1 MMIPLLKLWHVIQST
16 SNLSFFFK
24 NPTGIVD
31 LIIIGVFILKSK
43 ADFIDSSTVEVSKKL
58 VFGS

>member
-1 MMIPLLKLWHVIQST
+1 MMIPLLKTLACVQN
-16 SNLSFFFK
+16 NLHQIFSFIFLE

-43 ADFIDSSTVEVSKKL
+43 ADFIDSSTVKYQKN
-58 VFGS
+58 